1 MTGLGSFG
9 GSSGA
14 SSSSPSSS
22 RNGAGS
28 TEGFWAAN
36 ARRLEERD
44 AEVLRTL
51 VRLLEA
57 PSSDARTLAVAC
69 SDLARYV
76 DASNPPER
84 ARALLAS
91 LGANAH
97 ATRLLAH
104 PDAEVRR
111 HALAAVQ
118 RIVLS
123 RDKLQYLNS

>member
-1 MTGLGSFG
+1 MGNSD
-9 GSSGA
+9 
-14 SSSSPSSS
+14 
-22 RNGAGS
+22 AGPPVD
-28 TEGFWAAN
+28 FWSAN

-44 AEVLRTL
+44 AEVLRSL
-51 VRLLEA
+51 VRLLSA
-57 PSSDARTLAVAC
+57 PSSDATTLAVAC
-69 SDLARYV
+69 SDLARYA
-76 DASNPPER
+76 DASGAPDR
-84 ARALLAS
+84 ARALLTS

-104 PDAEVRR
+104 ADPEVRR